1 MLRKLKTRL
10 SVATR
15 AIKSRSLY
23 SNHSLTDTDSTDCDS
38 IHSEP
43 SDIYSITDSGIHSP
57 VLFGPAPY
65 EVVAPVSAEPVSD
78 DEYCN
83 TYNIYEEYGLD
94 GTYEPFE
101 FESTQVH
108 VYVYYRVTCTCRYM

>member
-1 MLRKLKTRL
+1 MLRTLKTHL

-15 AIKSRSLY
+15 AVRTRSLY
-23 SNHSLTDTDSTDCDS
+23 SNRSLTDTDSTDCDS

-43 SDIYSITDSGIHSP
+43 SEIHFSSDSGIHSP
-57 VLFGPAPY
+57 APY
-65 EVVAPVSAEPVSD
+65 EVVVTESVEVLSD

-83 TYNIYEEYGLD
+83 TYDIYEEYG
-94 GTYEPFE
+94 TCEPFE

-108 VYVYYRVTCTCRYM
+108 VYCNTELGIYV